1 MSGVP
6 FSWMWGDPA
15 EVMDRLRPL
24 KAQLALAEKEQKER
38 DRIRKARRIRKL
50 VKAAKARELRGQG

>member
-24 KAQLALAEKEQKER
+24 KA
-38 DRIRKARRIRKL
+38 
-50 VKAAKARELRGQG
+50 AKARELKGQR